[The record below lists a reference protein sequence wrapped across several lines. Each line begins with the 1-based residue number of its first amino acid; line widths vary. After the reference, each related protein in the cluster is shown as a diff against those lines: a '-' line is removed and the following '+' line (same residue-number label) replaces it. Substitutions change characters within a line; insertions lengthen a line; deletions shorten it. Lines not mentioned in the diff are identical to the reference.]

1 MAVVQLHKDKY
12 ILKQPKRGVSVV
24 FREAFVNLA
33 QKRVIVICANMQWKR
48 QIFPA
53 SVYFWD
59 SSQSEK
65 SPSAH
70 EGLPQLSP
78 GLSLL
83 WLKPVHRL
91 LTVRKVLASSGENIP
106 EPRLLLVLKF
116 SISSN
121 FIFLQ
126 DIWIEF
132 IVFSEA
138 Y

>member
-1 MAVVQLHKDKY
+1 M
-12 ILKQPKRGVSVV
+12 
-24 FREAFVNLA
+24 
-33 QKRVIVICANMQWKR
+33 ICANVQWKR
-48 QIFPA
+48 QVFSA
-53 SVYFWD
+53 SGCSRD

-70 EGLPQLSP
+70 EGLPELSP

-83 WLKPVHRL
+83 WLKPVYRL
-91 LTVRKVLASSGENIP
+91 HTVHKVLTSSGENIP
-106 EPRLLLVLKF
+106 EPRLLLVLKS

-126 DIWIEF
+126 DTWIEF